1 MQRRNFI
8 RQAGLSTAALGL
20 GLTAEAA
27 TRTDLRDRSIA
38 DQFTMNFAPHPGMFK
53 EHAGEDI
60 VAQINFAAE
69 QGFTAWEDNGMA
81 GREPAEQ
88 ERIGQALA
96 DHGMQMGVFVA
107 HQIYWSEPS
116 LASGQEDKRE
126 EFLADILNAV
136 AVAKRCGATWMTVV
150 PGFQDLRQ
158 DPYYQMVNVA
168 EALKMASAILEPHEL
183 VMVLEPLNF
192 RDHPGLMLSGSPQA
206 YALCKMVGSPSC
218 KILFDIYHQ
227 QITEGNLLPNIERTW
242 DEIGYFQ
249 IGDNPGRKEP
259 TTGEINYA
267 NIFEYIHG
275 RNFSGVLGME
285 HGNSQS
291 GKAGEQAVID
301 AYRKVDVVK

>member
-1 MQRRNFI
+1 MHRRNFI
-8 RQAGLSTAALGL
+8 RQAGLGTAALGVSL
-20 GLTAEAA
+20 SAQAA
-27 TRTDLRDRSIA
+27 SRPTRQDRSTA
-38 DQFTMNFAPHPGMFK
+38 DRFTMNFAPHPGMFQH
-53 EHAGEDI
+53 HAGDDLVDQI
-60 VAQINFAAE
+60 VFAAE

-96 DHGMQMGVFVA
+96 DHDMQMGVFVA
-107 HQIYWSEPS
+107 HKIYWSEPA
-116 LASGQEDKRE
+116 LASGKEDKRA
-126 EFLADILNAV
+126 EFLADIRNAV

-150 PGFQDLRQ
+150 PGFQDLRL
-158 DPYYQMVNVA
+158 DPHYQMVHVA
-168 EALKMASAILEPHEL
+168 EALKMACEILEPEGL

-206 YALCKMVGSPSC
+206 YALCKLVNSPSC

-242 DEIGYFQ
+242 DEISYFQ

-275 RNFSGVLGME
+275 RNFTGVLGME
-285 HGNSQS
+285 HGNSQP

-301 AYRKVDVVK
+301 AYRQVDVAG